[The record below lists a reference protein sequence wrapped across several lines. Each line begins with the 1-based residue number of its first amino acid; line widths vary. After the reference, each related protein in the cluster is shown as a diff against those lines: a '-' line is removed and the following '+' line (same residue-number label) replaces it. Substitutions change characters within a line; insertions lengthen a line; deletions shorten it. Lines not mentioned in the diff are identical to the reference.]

1 MLDNNGMP
9 RTKALKK
16 TELVCTR
23 VTPEIKSKIQVVASR
38 EGLSP
43 SEWVRNLILAELK
56 ATDSL
61 PDLLRVPTI
70 EKSEE

>member
-1 MLDNNGMP
+1 MP

-16 TELVCTR
+16 SELLCTR
-23 VTPEIKSKIQVVASR
+23 VTPEIKSRIQVAASR

-43 SEWVRNLILAELK
+43 SEWVRNLILGELK

-61 PDLLRVPTI
+61 PDLFRVPI
-70 EKSEE
+70 LEKSDE

>member
-1 MLDNNGMP
+1 MP

-23 VTPEIKSKIQVVASR
+23 VTLEIKNRIQVAASR

-43 SEWVRNLILAELK
+43 SEWVRNLILGELK

-61 PDLLRVPTI
+61 PDLLRVPTL
-70 EKSEE
+70 EESEE

>member
-1 MLDNNGMP
+1 MP

-16 TELVCTR
+16 TELLCTR
-23 VTPEIKSKIQVVASR
+23 VTPEIKSRIQVAASR

-43 SEWVRNLILAELK
+43 SEWVRNLILGELK
-56 ATDSL
+56 ATDFL

-70 EKSEE
+70 DKTEE